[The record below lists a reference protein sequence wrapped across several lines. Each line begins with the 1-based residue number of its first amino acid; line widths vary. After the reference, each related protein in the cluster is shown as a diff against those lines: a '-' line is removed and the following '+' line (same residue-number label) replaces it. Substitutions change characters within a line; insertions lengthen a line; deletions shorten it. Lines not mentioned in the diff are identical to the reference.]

1 MSCERSRVRIAVGAH
16 LFVIWWLCCLFLR
29 WWRNGWC
36 GVVEWEG
43 RFAGLAGTKH
53 HEGREGRC
61 AELALGVAAREV
73 QRGMRM

>member
-1 MSCERSRVRIAVGAH
+1 M
-16 LFVIWWLCCLFLR
+16 
-29 WWRNGWC
+29 
-36 GVVEWEG
+36 EWEG

-73 QRGMRM
+73 ERGMRMWT